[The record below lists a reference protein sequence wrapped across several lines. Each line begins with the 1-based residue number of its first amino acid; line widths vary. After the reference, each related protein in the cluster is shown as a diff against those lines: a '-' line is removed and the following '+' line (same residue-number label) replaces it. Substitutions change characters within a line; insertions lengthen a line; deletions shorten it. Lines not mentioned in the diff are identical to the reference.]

1 MLDLSTILQKNKK
14 FSGRFA
20 CYIKYNAYL
29 CNVQVRNA
37 TSITITH
44 NQNATSNN

>member
-14 FSGRFA
+14 IFPENA
-20 CYIKYNAYL
+20 CYIKNNAYL
-29 CNVQVRNA
+29 CTVQVRNA

>member
-14 FSGRFA
+14 IPKNA
-20 CYIKYNAYL
+20 CYIKNNAYL
-29 CNVQVRNA
+29 CIVQVRNA